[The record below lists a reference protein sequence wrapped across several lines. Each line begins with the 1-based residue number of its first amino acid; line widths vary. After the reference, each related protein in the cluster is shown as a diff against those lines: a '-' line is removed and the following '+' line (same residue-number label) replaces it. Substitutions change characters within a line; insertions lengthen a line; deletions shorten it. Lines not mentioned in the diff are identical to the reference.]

1 MVDGRQEAAAQEIEH
16 LRQRVALLEQAAEE
30 RDRFKEELAR
40 LNDEL
45 KQSEE
50 RVRLFVTYTPAA
62 VAMFDKDLR
71 YVMVSLLWK
80 TEYRLDEEI
89 IGRTHYEVFPEVPER
104 WKEIHRRCLAGATEG
119 CEEDPFPRADG
130 TLDWVRWKI
139 YPWHRPDG
147 EIGGIIMFTE
157 VITKRKDLEERLRAQ
172 TVALQDL
179 SMPIIPINEQILV
192 MPLIGALDPQ
202 RTEQLMSHLLQHI
215 ADRRARIA
223 ILDVTGVP
231 HVDTGSANAL
241 IQIAGAVRM
250 LGAQVVL
257 TGIRPDV
264 ATAMIQL
271 DVDIGRIVTRRDL
284 QSGIAFA
291 MGTS

>member
-1 MVDGRQEAAAQEIEH
+1 MEDGRHREPGEESDEIER
-16 LRQRVALLEQAAEE
+16 LRRRVAELEQVADE
-30 RDRFKEELAR
+30 RDRLR
-40 LNDEL
+40 DEL
-45 KQSEE
+45 KRSEE
-50 RVRLFVTYTPAA
+50 QVRLFVTYTPAA
-62 VAMFDKDLR
+62 VAMFDMDLR
-71 YVMVSLLWK
+71 YVMASLRWK
-80 TEYRLDEEI
+80 TEYRLDQEI

-139 YPWHRPDG
+139 YPWHKIDG

-157 VITKRKDLEERLRAQ
+157 VITKRKNLEEKLRSQ
-172 TVALQDL
+172 SIALQDL

-192 MPLIGALDPQ
+192 MPLIGVLDPE
-202 RTEQLMSHLLQHI
+202 RTEQLMNHLLQHI
-215 ADRRARIA
+215 AAKRARIA

-241 IQIAGAVRM
+241 IQVAGAVRM

-257 TGIRPDV
+257 TGISPEV
-264 ATAMIQL
+264 ATSMIRL

-291 MGTS
+291 MGTR

>member
-1 MVDGRQEAAAQEIEH
+1 MGDERHRASGEESEEIER
-16 LRQRVALLEQAAEE
+16 LRRRVADLEQAAEE
-30 RDRFKEELAR
+30 RNR
-40 LNDEL
+40 LRDEL
-45 KQSEE
+45 KRSDEL
-50 RVRLFVTYTPAA
+50 VRLFVTYTPAA
-62 VAMFDKDLR
+62 VAMFDMEVRYLMASLR
-71 YVMVSLLWK
+71 WK
-80 TEYRLDEEI
+80 TEYRLDQEI
-89 IGRTHYEVFPEVPER
+89 IGRSHYEVFPEVPER
-104 WKEIHRRCLAGATEG
+104 WKEIHRRCLAGATES

-139 YPWHRPDG
+139 YPWHKLDG

-157 VITKRKDLEERLRAQ
+157 VVTNRKNLEDKLKSQA
-172 TVALQDL
+172 VALQDL

-192 MPLIGALDPQ
+192 MPLIGTMDPE
-202 RTEQLMSHLLQHI
+202 RTEQMMNHLLQQI
-215 ADRRARIA
+215 AATRARIA

-257 TGIRPDV
+257 TGISPEV
-264 ATAMIQL
+264 ATAMIRL

-291 MGTS
+291 MGTP